1 MNRQIQMAFVAIA
14 VAASHGKPG
23 ARRAIGLSS
32 TTRSPL
38 LPDLPTIAEQSLPN
52 YALDGW
58 VAVVGPAGVPKP
70 GVERAYQ
77 AVRSAVA
84 VSEVRVALLA
94 QGYQLQSPPPDST
107 AAFFRSEVSRM
118 ARLVK
123 QSGLKLD

>member
-1 MNRQIQMAFVAIA
+1 MA
-14 VAASHGKPG
+14 VA
-23 ARRAIGLSS
+23 
-32 TTRSPL
+32 
-38 LPDLPTIAEQSLPN
+38 
-52 YALDGW
+52 
-58 VAVVGPAGVPKP
+58 GPAGVPKP

-94 QGYQLQSPPPDST
+94 QGYQLQSPPPDAT

-118 ARLVK
+118 AKLVK

>member
-1 MNRQIQMAFVAIA
+1 M
-14 VAASHGKPG
+14 
-23 ARRAIGLSS
+23 
-32 TTRSPL
+32 
-38 LPDLPTIAEQSLPN
+38 
-52 YALDGW
+52 
-58 VAVVGPAGVPKP
+58 
-70 GVERAYQ
+70 

-123 QSGLKLD
+123 QSGLKWD

>member
-1 MNRQIQMAFVAIA
+1 MA
-14 VAASHGKPG
+14 VA
-23 ARRAIGLSS
+23 
-32 TTRSPL
+32 
-38 LPDLPTIAEQSLPN
+38 
-52 YALDGW
+52 
-58 VAVVGPAGVPKP
+58 GPAGVPKP

-94 QGYQLQSPPPDST
+94 QGYQLQSPPPDATVAS
-107 AAFFRSEVSRM
+107 FRSEVSRM

>member
-1 MNRQIQMAFVAIA
+1 MGSRA
-14 VAASHGKPG
+14 HGGPSVCRPPPVRPCCPICRRSS
-23 ARRAIGLSS
+23 RRACPISAG
-32 TTRSPL
+32 R
-38 LPDLPTIAEQSLPN
+38 
-52 YALDGW
+52 LDGW
-58 VAVVGPAGVPKP
+58 VAVAGPAGVPKP